1 MIHGVQIS
9 AVTRRIIVIVS
20 DSLSLYHDQMPDR
33 NNIREKKK
41 IYFGSQFQ
49 RFSPIY
55 LGLLNNSGGKNMCVV

>member
-33 NNIREKKK
+33 NNLREKKK
-41 IYFGSQFQ
+41 DLLWLTVSEVQSHLFG
-49 RFSPIY
+49 
-55 LGLLNNSGGKNMCVV
+55 LVE